1 MNATGTITVT
11 PAVTP
16 IVSIASNDADN
27 SICAGTS
34 VTFTATPTNGGTTP
48 AYQWKLNGT
57 NVGTDATTYTNASL
71 ANNDVVTVV
80 MTANNVCQTSATAN
94 GNSITTTVTNNVTPS
109 VIIAASTTDICP
121 GAGTSVT
128 FTATPTN
135 GGTPSYQWKRN
146 GNNIGTNSTTFTS
159 TALAGGDVITVVMT
173 ATNTCQT
180 ANTATSAGT
189 TINALTVYSY
199 YLDND
204 GDGYGNPS
212 TGVSDCTNPA
222 GYVMDNTDCLDSNGD
237 VYPDG
242 AEICNGIDD
251 NCDGVNDEG
260 VELTTYYLDNDGD
273 GFGGAS
279 GSIQS
284 CEIPS
289 GYIQI
294 GGDCNDNN
302 VNVSPTAQE
311 LCSTNFDDDCDG
323 LINEICFPGNDNPA
337 FASNCPLS
345 TSATLCSSITGTLQ
359 AATATATFGSGS
371 LSSNPDVW
379 YYFTANAVGMTIR
392 CTPSVNDIGLE
403 LRASSGELL
412 KSMNS
417 LNAVGDEYMNYG
429 ELTVGSQYYLRV
441 MNMNAAA
448 QGGTFTLC
456 AKRIVP
462 NSNAFNYTNVYV
474 YNTGCTN
481 VVPTNLSTF
490 TNTTIV
496 LTPVGGGLEYSAPGP
511 VATLGEFLSS
521 TGFGINYNTVY
532 TGKVVKSAP
541 YPLGNGTTELL
552 TFTKNMTNTL
562 NVLPVVDLD
571 LSSNYTCPRTWSV
584 GTMLRADRW
593 ICGAVKYQWRFE
605 QYVNGQPFLV
615 NGNPVVIEQYGP
627 NGSRDIYSLAAYGFI
642 PGSEWRVKIRPVFPN
657 NVHGDY
663 GTDEQCL
670 KFKGSFAAAPTV
682 EQEGDFWEMES
693 RIQLY
698 PNPSNSGDLNIF
710 SEQWIDTDMT
720 MIIMDASGKKVFQ
733 QDYSETATIQESLNN
748 LSNGMYLIQLKWGNQ
763 SEQLHWMLQR

>member
-1 MNATGTITVT
+1 
-11 PAVTP
+11 
-16 IVSIASNDADN
+16 
-27 SICAGTS
+27 
-34 VTFTATPTNGGTTP
+34 
-48 AYQWKLNGT
+48 
-57 NVGTDATTYTNASL
+57 
-71 ANNDVVTVV
+71 
-80 MTANNVCQTSATAN
+80 
-94 GNSITTTVTNNVTPS
+94 
-109 VIIAASTTDICP
+109 
-121 GAGTSVT
+121 
-128 FTATPTN
+128 
-135 GGTPSYQWKRN
+135 
-146 GNNIGTNSTTFTS
+146 
-159 TALAGGDVITVVMT
+159 MT

-189 TINALTVYSY
+189 TINALTVNAY

-212 TGVSDCTNPA
+212 TGISDCTNPA

-302 VNVSPTAQE
+302 VNVRPTAQE

-323 LINEICFPGNDNPA
+323 LINEICFPGNDNPT

-345 TSATLCSSITGTLQ
+345 TSATLCTTITGNLQ
-359 AATATATFGSGS
+359 AATATETFGTGS

-403 LRASSGELL
+403 LRTSSGELL
-412 KSMNS
+412 KTMNALS
-417 LNAVGDEYMNYG
+417 AIGDEYMNYDD
-429 ELTVGSQYYLRV
+429 LSVGNQYYLRV
-441 MNMNAAA
+441 MNMNVAA
-448 QGGTFTLC
+448 QGGSFTLC

-490 TNTTIV
+490 TSTTIV

-511 VATLGEFLSS
+511 VATLGEFVSS

-552 TFTKNMTNTL
+552 TFTTNMTNTL

-584 GTMLRADRW
+584 GTMMRADRW

-627 NGSRDIYSLAAYGFI
+627 NGSRDIYTLAAYGFI
-642 PGSEWRVKIRPVFPN
+642 AGSEWRVKIRPVFLN

-682 EQEGDFWEMES
+682 EQEGDVWEMES

-698 PNPSNSGDLNIF
+698 PNPSNSGDINIF
-710 SEQWIDTDMT
+710 SEQWMDMDMT

-733 QDYSETATIQESLNN
+733 QDYSETATIQENLNH